1 MKPYLIRVLEVLEAL
16 LGVLAPPRMAPQQA
30 VLEVALELQPLD
42 HRLFEICASLSMPA
56 DVVKM
61 RESRVPRTVAAELYG
76 IVEMVKADYLAE
88 AVASL
93 LQVAQVTEEQIREEF
108 FELHGVGGRR

>member
-1 MKPYLIRVLEVLEAL
+1 MRPYLIRVLEAL
-16 LGVLAPPRMAPQQA
+16 LEVLNPPRSPQRA
-30 VLEVALELQPLD
+30 VLEVALELHRLD
-42 HRLFEICASLSMPA
+42 HRLFEILQSLSLPA
-56 DVVKM
+56 DVGKM

-88 AVASL
+88 AVGSL

-108 FELHGVGGRR
+108 FEQHGLGGRR

>member
-1 MKPYLIRVLEVLEAL
+1 MRPYLIRLLEAL
-16 LGVLAPPRMAPQQA
+16 LDVLVRRSPQRA
-30 VLEVALELQPLD
+30 VLEVALELQRLD
-42 HRLFEICASLSMPA
+42 HQLFEICESVSLPA
-56 DVVKM
+56 DVGKM
-61 RESRVPRTVAAELYG
+61 RESRVPRTVAAELCG

-108 FELHGVGGRR
+108 FELYGARR